1 MPSTGSVENAITRS
15 TVQLL
20 AGSNPATLTST
31 GTGFYYKVVHPT
43 TNLAKILIITNKH
56 VVRGASMVQFVISS
70 APSITNVNGHRQPI
84 DRRDDVVNWSLNAN
98 LLEHPDPQID
108 LCAID
113 VTIPLGNVLQ
123 SGRQLRSMFIDRSW
137 LPSPESRS
145 LLRDIEQVLVVGYP
159 HGIWDQHNNMPVARI
174 GTTATHPLAMY
185 QGKSNFL
192 IDVAAFGGSSGS
204 PVFTYE
210 SPMFRQD
217 DGNLSPGTK
226 VQFLGVIWGV
236 LEKSTS
242 GSLRQVEIPAAL
254 TVVPTVATSLNLA
267 LALHGEAILAIDE
280 LVFPGI
286 GRATARSA

>member
-1 MPSTGSVENAITRS
+1 MPSTSSVENAITRS

-20 AGSNPATLTST
+20 AGSDPATLTST

-43 TNLAKILIITNKH
+43 TNLAKVLIVTNKH
-56 VVRGASMVQFVISS
+56 VVRGANVVQFVLSS
-70 APSITNVNGHRQPI
+70 APSITNVNDHGQPI
-84 DRRDDVVNWSLNAN
+84 DRRDDVVNWPLSVN

-137 LPSPESRS
+137 LPSAASRS
-145 LLRDIEQVLVVGYP
+145 LLRDIERVLVVGYP
-159 HGIWDQHNNMPVARI
+159 NGIWDQHNNMPVARI

-185 QGKSNFL
+185 KAKANFL

-217 DGNLSPGTK
+217 NGDLSPGTK
-226 VQFLGVIWGV
+226 VQFVGVIWGV

-242 GSLRQVEIPAAL
+242 GSLQQAEIPAAL
-254 TVVPTVATSLNLA
+254 TIVPTVATSLNLA
-267 LALHGEAILAIDE
+267 IALHGEAILAIDE

-286 GRATARSA
+286 GRAVPPSA